1 MAGLAEFV
9 RSLRAT
15 WRSFLLRFVGG
26 FVLSV
31 LLWAAVA
38 PVYASLLAAMARPL
52 IPVLERAR
60 GTRYLVEG
68 STIVAVRPIL
78 LPQQRGLV
86 ERREPLW
93 VPDQNYGLVLIA
105 ALVLATPGWS
115 LRRRAR
121 ALGASLALITLTQF
135 ATVIVNVQYIQRSPF
150 ETQYGSFSLVPPGES
165 PVQHALFQWLY
176 TFLAMVGPG
185 LFALLVYWALIAF
198 TWGRADGSATAAV
211 VGRNDPCP
219 CGGGLKAKRCCAA

>member
-1 MAGLAEFV
+1 
-9 RSLRAT
+9 
-15 WRSFLLRFVGG
+15 
-26 FVLSV
+26 
-31 LLWAAVA
+31 
-38 PVYASLLAAMARPL
+38 MARPL
-52 IPVLERAR
+52 IPLLERAPK
-60 GTRYLVEG
+60 TRYLVEG
-68 STIVAVRPIL
+68 STVVAHSPIL
-78 LPQQRGLV
+78 LQQQRQLI
-86 ERREPLW
+86 ERREWLW

-121 ALGASLALITLTQF
+121 ALGAGLALITLTQL
-135 ATVIVNVQYIQRSPF
+135 ATVIVRVQYIQRSPF

-176 TFLAMVGPG
+176 AFLVVGPG

-198 TWGRADGSATAAV
+198 TWGRPDGSATAAV

-219 CGGGLKAKRCCAA
+219 CGSGLKAKRCCAA